1 MFANS
6 SNGTTVMEVPIYGK
20 YPSLP
25 GGISANVILGGNVK
39 KGRTGGNIKE
49 KFKLKG

>member
-1 MFANS
+1 MQTAV
-6 SNGTTVMEVPIYGK
+6 TELMEVHIYGK

-39 KGRTGGNIKE
+39 RGRTGGKIKE